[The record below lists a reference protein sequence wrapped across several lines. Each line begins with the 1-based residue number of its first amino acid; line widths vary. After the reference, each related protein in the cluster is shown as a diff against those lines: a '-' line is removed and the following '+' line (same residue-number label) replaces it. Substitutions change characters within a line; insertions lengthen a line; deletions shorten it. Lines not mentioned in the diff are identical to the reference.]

1 MKKYKDILAMFVNI
15 LAHIAMNELP
25 SITPIY
31 ATQFSHIKSIN
42 LANKSGFK
50 MAMAFVNAD

>member
-1 MKKYKDILAMFVNI
+1 MIVNI
-15 LAHIAMNELP
+15 LAHIAMKELP

-31 ATQFSHIKSIN
+31 ATQFSNIKSIN